1 MDLRQATD
9 RVTAANHES
18 NLCGAHT
25 PCALSTPPARYA
37 VAARTFPPMVP
48 ERMLSLSVHTVR
60 LRRHPKAGQAV
71 RSTTFPSPRIPL
83 AHVLPYPPRLNPYL
97 GADVRGCGRIT
108 LIVLEQSRRRRRF
121 RLGHGFE
128 LISKVNGGS
137 AGNCVAEKN
146 TVSNLRINVKCFRMS
161 VTAPGFHRRRPVRKS
176 GVLRT
181 SLILN
186 LSRVS

>member
-1 MDLRQATD
+1 VDLRQATD

-18 NLCGAHT
+18 NHGVGGLD
-25 PCALSTPPARYA
+25 PSTDPSPPLRGTHPSRSFHSLG
-37 VAARTFPPMVP
+37 AARTFPPMVP

-83 AHVLPYPPRLNPYL
+83 AHVQPYPPRLNPYL

-128 LISKVNGGS
+128 LLSKVNGGS

-146 TVSNLRINVKCFRMS
+146 TVSNLRTCRQCEVLSNVSNC
-161 VTAPGFHRRRPVRKS
+161 PW
-176 GVLRT
+176 
-181 SLILN
+181 
-186 LSRVS
+186 VS